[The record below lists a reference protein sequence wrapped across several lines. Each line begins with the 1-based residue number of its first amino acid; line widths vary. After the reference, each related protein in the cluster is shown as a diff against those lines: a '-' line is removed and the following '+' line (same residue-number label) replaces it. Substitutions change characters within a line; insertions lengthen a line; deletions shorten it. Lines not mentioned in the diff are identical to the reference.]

1 MRRREFIGLLGG
13 AAAWPLAVHGQQK
26 AGPTIGLLG
35 CTSADESTR
44 VLDALRAGLKES
56 GFVENQNVRIE
67 YRWAHGRHGR
77 LPALARDL
85 VNDQAVVIVTTG
97 GEPSAL
103 AAKAAT
109 SKIPIVFVIDG
120 DPVII
125 GLVDSLNNPG
135 GNATGLSLISPAL
148 EAKRLGL
155 LRELVSKSALIGVLA
170 NEDYPDTDRQLA
182 GVETA
187 AEELGQKVSIQN
199 IRSERD
205 LDRVFTTLSHLKVDA
220 LLVAADPLF
229 TELNDQIVAL
239 ATRYRIPA
247 VYASREFVVAGG
259 CYELWRERSG
269 CVSGSGT
276 LCREDS
282 QRCQGRRF
290 AGAVADQV
298 RPGDQPQGR
307 EVARPHRAAVTDCPR
322 RRGDRITINLLR
334 CMSPLVALSRHR
346 RVRCKLS
353 GQCRH
358 DLLRAFVLVFAIATG
373 IWITY

>member
-13 AAAWPLAVHGQQK
+13 VAAWPLVAHGQQK

-56 GFVENQNVRIE
+56 GFVEGQNVKIE
-67 YRWAHGRHGR
+67 YRWAHGRRGR
-77 LPALARDL
+77 LPALAKDL
-85 VNDQAVVIVTTG
+85 VNHQSVVIVTTG

-109 SKIPIVFVIDG
+109 SKVPIVFVIDG

-155 LRELVSKSALIGVLA
+155 LRELVSKSTLIGVLA

-187 AEELGQKVSIQN
+187 AEELGQKISIQN

-205 LDRVFTTLSHLKVDA
+205 LDRVFTTLSQLKVDA

-239 ATRYRIPA
+239 ATRYKIPA
-247 VYASREFVVAGG
+247 IYASREFIGAGG
-259 CYELWRERSG
+259 VMSYGASEADAYRG
-269 CVSGSGT
+269 
-276 LCREDS
+276 
-282 QRCQGRRF
+282 
-290 AGAVADQV
+290 AGVYAGKILKGAK
-298 RPGDQPQGR
+298 P
-307 EVARPHRAAVTDCPR
+307 AALPVQLPTKFDLV
-322 RRGDRITINLLR
+322 INLKAAKSLGLTVPP
-334 CMSPLVALSRHR
+334 SLIA
-346 RVRCKLS
+346 
-353 GQCRH
+353 
-358 DLLRAFVLVFAIATG
+358 RADEVIE
-373 IWITY
+373 

>member
-1 MRRREFIGLLGG
+1 MRRREFIYLLGG
-13 AAAWPLAVHGQQK
+13 AAAWPFAAHAQQK
-26 AGPTIGLLG
+26 VGPTIGLLG

-56 GFVENQNVRIE
+56 GFVEGQNVRIE

-77 LPALARDL
+77 LPALAKDL
-85 VNDQAVVIVTTG
+85 VNHQSVVIVTTG

-103 AAKAAT
+103 AAKAGT

-155 LRELVSKSALIGVLA
+155 LRELVSKSTLIGVLA

-187 AEELGQKVSIQN
+187 AEELGQKISIQN

-205 LDRVFTTLSHLKVDA
+205 LDRVFTTLSQLKVDA

-239 ATRYRIPA
+239 ATRYKIPA
-247 VYASREFVVAGG
+247 IYASREFIVAGG
-259 CYELWRERSG
+259 VMSYGASEADAYRG
-269 CVSGSGT
+269 
-276 LCREDS
+276 
-282 QRCQGRRF
+282 
-290 AGAVADQV
+290 AGLYAGKILKGAK
-298 RPGDQPQGR
+298 
-307 EVARPHRAAVTDCPR
+307 AAALPVQLPTKFDLV
-322 RRGDRITINLLR
+322 INLKAAKSLGLTVPP
-334 CMSPLVALSRHR
+334 SLIA
-346 RVRCKLS
+346 
-353 GQCRH
+353 
-358 DLLRAFVLVFAIATG
+358 RADEVIE
-373 IWITY
+373 

>member
-1 MRRREFIGLLGG
+1 MSRPELRGQAMRRREFIGLLGG
-13 AAAWPLAVHGQQK
+13 AAAWPFAARAQQRT
-26 AGPTIGLLG
+26 GLTIGLLG

-56 GFVENQNVRIE
+56 GFIENQNIRIE

-85 VNDQAVVIVTTG
+85 VNHQAVVIVTTG

-125 GLVDSLNNPG
+125 GLVDSVNNPG

-155 LRELVSKSALIGVLA
+155 LRELVSKSTLIGVLA

-187 AEELGQKVSIQN
+187 AEELGQKISIQN

-205 LDRVFTTLSHLKVDA
+205 LDRVFTTLSQLKVDA

-239 ATRYRIPA
+239 ANRYKIPA
-247 VYASREFVVAGG
+247 IYASREFIVAGG
-259 CYELWRERSG
+259 VMSYGASEADAYRG
-269 CVSGSGT
+269 
-276 LCREDS
+276 
-282 QRCQGRRF
+282 
-290 AGAVADQV
+290 AGIYAGKILKGAK
-298 RPGDQPQGR
+298 PGALPVQLPTKFDL
-307 EVARPHRAAVTDCPR
+307 V
-322 RRGDRITINLLR
+322 INLKAAKSLGLTV
-334 CMSPLVALSRHR
+334 SPSLIA
-346 RVRCKLS
+346 
-353 GQCRH
+353 
-358 DLLRAFVLVFAIATG
+358 RADEVIE
-373 IWITY
+373 